1 MTYEIKHEI
10 GQEGSGY
17 YYCTEITRNEGVY
30 PYSLTEKQESSEDG
44 INRSATIYIT
54 EQKAR
59 SIFKRLTTK

>member
-1 MTYEIKHEI
+1 MAYEIKHET
-10 GQEGSGY
+10 GQEGSGN
-17 YYCTEITRNEGVY
+17 YYCTEITKIVGIY
-30 PYSLTEKQESSEDG
+30 PYALTEKQESAEDG